1 MNYSNNDE
9 IESLK
14 KDFGLT
20 NEEIEGFLEF
30 FDECIEETESNGRV
44 INIGSKEEDK

>member
-1 MNYSNNDE
+1 MSYSYDE

-20 NEEIEGFLEF
+20 DEEIDGFLEF
-30 FDECIEETESNGRV
+30 FDEYIEEAENNGRV
-44 INIGSKEEDK
+44 INIGSKKEEK